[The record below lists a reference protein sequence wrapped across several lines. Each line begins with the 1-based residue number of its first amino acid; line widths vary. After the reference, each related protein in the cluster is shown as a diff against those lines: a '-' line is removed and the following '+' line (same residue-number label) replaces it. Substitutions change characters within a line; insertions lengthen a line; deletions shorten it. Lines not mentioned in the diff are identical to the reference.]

1 MIDQLIF
8 EKEQLLVQLSEIY
21 DKIKSYSD
29 GFDYVICVNTSAYE
43 PAHLEYYSNSITAKE
58 KYYEYWGECDYV
70 SIWTNNIELV
80 KCEAED
86 DEESQIFYMEEFI
99 FRGERKML
107 CKETKQFIPWYPS
120 EL

>member
-1 MIDQLIF
+1 MIKLIL
-8 EKEQLLVQLSEIY
+8 EKEQLLVQLSKIN

-43 PAHLEYYSNSITAKE
+43 PTHLEYYSNSITAKE

-70 SIWTNNIELV
+70 SIWTNNLELV
-80 KCEAED
+80 KCEAE

-99 FRGERKML
+99 FKGERKML
-107 CKETKQFIPWYPS
+107 CKETKQFISWYPP